1 MMVLMGIGVKGK
13 YSAET
18 GRLDN
23 SDQIAA
29 IRKRLMVEFGRQ
41 DARVEVLRLSLSD
54 SLRMTGFI

>member
-23 SDQIAA
+23 GDQIAA
-29 IRKRLMVEFGRQ
+29 HQEAVGGGTWA
-41 DARVEVLRLSLSD
+41 ARHAS
-54 SLRMTGFI
+54 